1 MNFIISNTS
10 EILLVKGKL
19 SLPFPWLSQFTK
31 WELYLTAGQSHDHWK
46 GTAQG
51 SVILMLWS
59 CDCYKS
65 FAEWFPLN
73 PKHVITLSINISL
86 WKLWIRPFKLKIV
99 PRLVILK
106 QCAFLLSF
114 SCSIFYFT
122 FLFHFFFYFPFPLLC
137 LSYLNPHIGSNS
149 QHYFSRVNK

>member
-1 MNFIISNTS
+1 MNCIISNTS
-10 EILLVKGKL
+10 EIPLVRGKL
-19 SLPFPWLSQFTK
+19 SLPFPCLSRFTK
-31 WELYLTAGQSHDHWK
+31 WELYLTTGQSHDHWK

-65 FAEWFPLN
+65 SAEWFRLS
-73 PKHVITLSINISL
+73 PKHVIALLINISL
-86 WKLWIRPFKLKIV
+86 WKLWIRTFKLKIV

-114 SCSIFYFT
+114 SCST
-122 FLFHFFFYFPFPLLC
+122 FDSKAFVLSFLSFSFPVLTLKQA
-137 LSYLNPHIGSNS
+137 LAASTILRI
-149 QHYFSRVNK
+149 NK

>member
-1 MNFIISNTS
+1 MKCIISNTS
-10 EILLVKGKL
+10 EIPLVREKL
-19 SLPFPWLSQFTK
+19 SLPFPCLSQFTK
-31 WELYLTAGQSHDHWK
+31 WKLYLTTGQSHDHWK

-73 PKHVITLSINISL
+73 PKHVITLLINISL

-106 QCAFLLSF
+106 HCAFLLSF
-114 SCSIFYFT
+114 SCSTFYSKAF
-122 FLFHFFFYFPFPLLC
+122 FLSFFHLC
-137 LSYLNPHIGSNS
+137 LPCLNPLTSSNS
-149 QHYFSRVNK
+149 YHYFNGKQF